1 MPRKLTRGERV
12 CAFIQSYCV
21 VPEGAHV
28 GKPLKLEP
36 FQKRFLRDVYDNRAG
51 TRRAILSIA
60 RKNGKS
66 GLIAGILLAH
76 LVGPEAKRN
85 SQIVSGAMSRDQ
97 ASLVFALAA
106 KMVQLSERLSKI
118 VKIVPSGKRLVGLP
132 LNVEYRALSAD
143 GTTAHGLSPILAI
156 LDEVG
161 QVRGPRS
168 DFIDA
173 ITTSQGAHAEP
184 LLIAISTQAPTDADL
199 LSLWIDDAQLSKDA
213 QTVCQ
218 LHAAPVECD
227 LLDAKAWK
235 LANPAMGKFRDTED
249 VRRQAEEADR
259 MPSAESK
266 FRNLILNQRVE
277 ARSPFVSKNVWMAC
291 GGEAE
296 PWHGQRVFAGL
307 DLSATTDLT
316 ALVAMWADET
326 GAWHTHSYFWTP
338 EQGLTDRAKRDRV
351 PYDVWASQGH
361 LLTTPGATVDY
372 DFVAAFVLEMA
383 GECDL
388 TLAFDRWR
396 MGTFRQSLARMG
408 ASDEF
413 STERMKEFGQ
423 GFASISPA
431 LDLLEADM
439 LNARIRHGGHPVLT
453 MCAAN
458 AVVIQDAAGNRK
470 LDKSK
475 STGRI
480 DGMVALTMA
489 RGVAGAQVAE
499 HPVEAFAEVW

>member
-1 MPRKLTRGERV
+1 V
-12 CAFIQSYCV
+12 VAFIEAYCV

-28 GKPLKLEP
+28 GKPMRLEK
-36 FQKRFLRDVYDNRAG
+36 FQKDFIRAIYDNKSG
-51 TRRAILSIA
+51 TRKAILSIA

-97 ASLVFALAA
+97 AALVFALAA

-168 DFIDA
+168 DFVDA

-199 LSLWIDDAQLSKDA
+199 LSLWIDDAVLSKDA
-213 QTVCQ
+213 QTVCH
-218 LHAAPVECD
+218 LYAAPEECD
-227 LLDAKAWK
+227 LLDAEAWK
-235 LANPAMGKFRDTED
+235 SANPAMGKFRDADD
-249 VRRQAEEADR
+249 VRRQAEEANR

-277 ARSPFVSKNVWMAC
+277 ARAPFVSKNVWLSC
-291 GGEAE
+291 GGAAA

-316 ALVAMWADET
+316 ALVLIWADSA
-326 GAWHTHSYFWTP
+326 GVWQVSPYFWTP
-338 EQGLTDRAKRDRV
+338 ETGLVDRAKRDRV
-351 PYDVWASQGH
+351 PRQRRVRGPVAIARRGAAS
-361 LLTTPGATVDY
+361 LRLRSRRRGARLRVH
-372 DFVAAFVLEMA
+372 
-383 GECDL
+383 
-388 TLAFDRWR
+388 
-396 MGTFRQSLARMG
+396 
-408 ASDEF
+408 
-413 STERMKEFGQ
+413 
-423 GFASISPA
+423 
-431 LDLLEADM
+431 
-439 LNARIRHGGHPVLT
+439 RIQPLVGLHR
-453 MCAAN
+453 
-458 AVVIQDAAGNRK
+458 R
-470 LDKSK
+470 
-475 STGRI
+475 TGRPPE
-480 DGMVALTMA
+480 GSLGPAPGRTC
-489 RGVAGAQVAE
+489 
-499 HPVEAFAEVW
+499 